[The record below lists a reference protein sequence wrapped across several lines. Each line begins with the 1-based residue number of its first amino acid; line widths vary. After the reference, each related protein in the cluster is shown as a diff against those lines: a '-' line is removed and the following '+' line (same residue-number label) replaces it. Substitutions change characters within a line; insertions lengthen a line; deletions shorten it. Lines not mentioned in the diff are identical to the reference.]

1 MARSTQVG
9 RQPWWATAL
18 TATLLVAGFRRR
30 SPERSENASA
40 SKKVDRGWREVMRIL
55 YGHVSEHR
63 LTAIAAGVTYFALLA
78 MFPFI
83 GAIVAVYGLFGDTAT
98 LGAHLDQLGSFL
110 PGGAIEVVGDQLK
123 RAAEGGITTLS

>member
-1 MARSTQVG
+1 MARSTQAG

-18 TATLLVAGFRRR
+18 TATLLAAGFRRR
-30 SPERSENASA
+30 PAPNAEKS
-40 SKKVDRGWREVMRIL
+40 STEKKVNRGWREVMLIL

-83 GAIVAVYGLFGDTAT
+83 GAMVAVYGLFGDPAT
-98 LGAHLDQLGSFL
+98 FGAHLDQLAS
-110 PGGAIEVVGDQLK
+110 
-123 RAAEGGITTLS
+123 